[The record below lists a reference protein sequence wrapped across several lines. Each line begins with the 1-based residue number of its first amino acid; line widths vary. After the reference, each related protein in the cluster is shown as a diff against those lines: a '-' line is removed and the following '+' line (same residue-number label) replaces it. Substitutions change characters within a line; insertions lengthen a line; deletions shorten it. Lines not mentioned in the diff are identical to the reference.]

1 MSDVIFAR
9 TRHEYGSYVD
19 LWKLVQLSGYRT
31 CYVDE
36 IESDSLNTYVFTPSN
51 GETVNGWPGA
61 RARIIHWQLEWVLEA
76 HQTPPGVAEVWTM
89 DAELAERIGARYVP
103 IGSHPD
109 LNVFRGHE
117 SQFTKVFDVIHLAY
131 QNGRRAHMTDL
142 MGKQG
147 FELAPTH
154 DLWENR
160 RSTALLASKL
170 MVHTHQWENQRGVAG
185 LRWAIA
191 AAHHL
196 PLLSETV
203 VERGFFQ
210 PRHFAQADYDFLPVM
225 AGYML
230 RDEQIL
236 KDYAAALY
244 DWLCV
249 EWTFKKVVERAL

>member
-1 MSDVIFAR
+1 
-9 TRHEYGSYVD
+9 
-19 LWKLVQLSGYRT
+19 
-31 CYVDE
+31 
-36 IESDSLNTYVFTPSN
+36 
-51 GETVNGWPGA
+51 
-61 RARIIHWQLEWVLEA
+61 
-76 HQTPPGVAEVWTM
+76 
-89 DAELAERIGARYVP
+89 
-103 IGSHPD
+103 
-109 LNVFRGHE
+109 
-117 SQFTKVFDVIHLAY
+117 
-131 QNGRRAHMTDL
+131 